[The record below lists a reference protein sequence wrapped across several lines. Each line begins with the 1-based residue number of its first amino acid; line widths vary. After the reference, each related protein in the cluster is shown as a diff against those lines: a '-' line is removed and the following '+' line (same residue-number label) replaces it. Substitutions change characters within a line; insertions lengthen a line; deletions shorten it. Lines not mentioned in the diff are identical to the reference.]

1 VLNNTA
7 NEIGLEGRA
16 YMLLGL
22 DGNSSSNLLERAIKT
37 SMQQDQ
43 ALWQKFKGS
52 KSFADLAADI
62 VTNERLE
69 Q

>member
-1 VLNNTA
+1 
-7 NEIGLEGRA
+7 
-16 YMLLGL
+16 MSKFFL
-22 DGNSSSNLLERAIKT
+22 DILYIVTLKSEKT

-52 KSFADLAADI
+52 KSFADLAANI
-62 VTNERLE
+62 ATNERLE

>member
-1 VLNNTA
+1 
-7 NEIGLEGRA
+7 
-16 YMLLGL
+16 MLLGL
-22 DGNSSSNLLERAIKT
+22 DGNSSSTLLESTIKT

-52 KSFADLAADI
+52 KSFADLAANI
-62 VTNERLE
+62 ATNERLE

>member
-1 VLNNTA
+1 MLNNTA
-7 NEIGLEGRA
+7 NEIGPEGRA

-22 DGNSSSNLLERAIKT
+22 DGNSSSTLLESTIKT

-52 KSFADLAADI
+52 KSFADLAANI
-62 VTNERLE
+62 ASNERLE

>member
-1 VLNNTA
+1 
-7 NEIGLEGRA
+7 
-16 YMLLGL
+16 MLLGL
-22 DGNSSSNLLERAIKT
+22 DGNSSSTLLESTIKT

-52 KSFADLAADI
+52 KSFADLAANI
-62 VTNERLE
+62 ASNERLE